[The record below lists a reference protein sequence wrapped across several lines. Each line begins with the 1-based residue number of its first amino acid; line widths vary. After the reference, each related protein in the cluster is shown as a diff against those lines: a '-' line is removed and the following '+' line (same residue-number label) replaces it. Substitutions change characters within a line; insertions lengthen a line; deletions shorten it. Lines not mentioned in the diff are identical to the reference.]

1 MIYRFISSLI
11 YYALIIS
18 FLIFVL
24 KLQKFEHLLLGM
36 FIAWLLRIIFFIWIR
51 KTNFLFFNWRNN
63 ISKKNDK
70 KP

>member
-1 MIYRFISSLI
+1 MLYRFISSLI
-11 YYALIIS
+11 YYALIIYI
-18 FLIFVL
+18 LIFVI

-36 FIAWLLRIIFFIWIR
+36 FIAGFLRIIFFIWIR
-51 KTNFLFFNWRNN
+51 KSNFLFFNWRNN

>member
-18 FLIFVL
+18 ILIFII
-24 KLQKFEHLLLGM
+24 KLLKFEHLLLGM
-36 FIAWLLRIIFFIWIR
+36 FIAGFLRIIFFIWIR

-63 ISKKNDK
+63 IDK
-70 KP
+70 KK

>member
-11 YYALIIS
+11 YYTLIIS

-36 FIAWLLRIIFFIWIR
+36 FIAGLLRIIFFIWIR